1 MVEWYEETE
10 LELSSSSMYFPD
22 SSPPLAGPP
31 SRVALRQL
39 RAMHERWMGTESMG
53 TAFRSVLAKKA
64 REDVKVQIWHEVP
77 LADLGDIGVPSQ
89 GGDLCDYVVFD
100 PLSGEVPF
108 YSRAQGATDY
118 CSGDDTRLVGSTQ
131 RS

>member
-1 MVEWYEETE
+1 
-10 LELSSSSMYFPD
+10 
-22 SSPPLAGPP
+22 
-31 SRVALRQL
+31 
-39 RAMHERWMGTESMG
+39 MHERWMGTESMG

-77 LADLGDIGVPSQ
+77 LADLGDIAVPSQ